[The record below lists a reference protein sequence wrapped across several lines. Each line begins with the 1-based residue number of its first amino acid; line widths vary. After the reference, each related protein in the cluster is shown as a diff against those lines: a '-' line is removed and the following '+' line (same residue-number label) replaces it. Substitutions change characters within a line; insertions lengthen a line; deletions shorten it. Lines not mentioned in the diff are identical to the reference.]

1 MGPTQAHWPLIKPR
15 ADIHVMKRLLKL
27 LMLGTTILYAL
38 VIGVALLVGF
48 STVTDAD
55 TGTPVPYLG
64 IALAGGIFY
73 LSTIVYAC
81 LMVFLGFLLIAF
93 SLASPPAPTARR
105 SQRRT
110 SARSKRPK
118 HQRHGRATAARA

>member
-1 MGPTQAHWPLIKPR
+1 
-15 ADIHVMKRLLKL
+15 MKRLLKL

-38 VIGVALLVGF
+38 VIGVALLAGF

-55 TGTPVPYLG
+55 TGAPVPYLG
-64 IALAGGIFY
+64 IALAGGMFY
-73 LSTIVYAC
+73 LGTIVYAC
-81 LMVFLGFLLIAF
+81 LMMFLGFLLIAF

-105 SQRRT
+105 SQQRK